1 MRVYILTDLEGIS
14 GITLWKQCGPAAPE
28 LYEVSR
34 RLLMSDVNAAIEG
47 CLAGGATDVT
57 VLDGH
62 GYPYNMVP
70 ELMHPKAEYLC
81 GSGFPLGW
89 AMEGYDVGMQVGAH
103 AMNRTRDGVLCHTQ
117 NHVTDARYW
126 YNDREM
132 GELGQGAIE
141 MGYYDFPCVFVT
153 GDVAACREATEF
165 FGEHC
170 VTVAVKKGYSR
181 QCAQLLAP
189 EKTRELIREGAR
201 EAMSRVKLVAPFKLE
216 FPAHGRVET
225 LEEPASDDWGWE
237 QIEAAPHKVHE
248 GICETAL
255 DIYSF

>member
-14 GITLWKQCGPAAPE
+14 GISMWKQCTPAGGE

-34 RLLMSDVNAAIEG
+34 RLLMSDVNAAIDG
-47 CLAGGATDVT
+47 CYEGGATEVT

-62 GYPYNMVP
+62 GCPFNMVP
-70 ELMHPKAEYLC
+70 ELMHPRAEYLC
-81 GSGFPLGW
+81 GRGFPLGW
-89 AMEGYDVGMQVGAH
+89 GMEGYDVGMQVGAH
-103 AMNRTRDGVLCHTQ
+103 SMNRTRDGVLCHTQ
-117 NHVTDARYW
+117 NHASDARYW
-126 YNDREM
+126 YNGREM

-181 QCAQLLAP
+181 QCAQLLSP
-189 EKTRELIREGAR
+189 EKTREMIRDGAR
-201 EAMSRVKLVAPFKLE
+201 EAMTRVKLVQPFKIE
-216 FPAHGRVET
+216 FPAQGRVET
-225 LEEPASDDWGWE
+225 LEEVAPDEWGWD

-248 GICETAL
+248 GTCQTAL